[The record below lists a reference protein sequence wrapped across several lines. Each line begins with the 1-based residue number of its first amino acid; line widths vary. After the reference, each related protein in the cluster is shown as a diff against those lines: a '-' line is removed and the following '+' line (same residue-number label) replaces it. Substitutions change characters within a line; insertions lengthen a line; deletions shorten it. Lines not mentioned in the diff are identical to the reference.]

1 VLDLSENTHGNAIG
15 VGHADLIPQRLREK
29 IDLAAT
35 YKNALTSHNLAG
47 GKIPI
52 VLPTDREVVTH
63 ALAGVLPESARVV
76 YIRNTLELDQFWVS
90 SALREDVIAHP
101 RLEITGYPLM
111 LEFDDAGA
119 LIRPGFASQRGG

>member
-1 VLDLSENTHGNAIG
+1 
-15 VGHADLIPQRLREK
+15 
-29 IDLAAT
+29 
-35 YKNALTSHNLAG
+35 
-47 GKIPI
+47 
-52 VLPTDREVVTH
+52 VTH